1 MSPLL
6 RFIVQAAL
14 IILCSRLVGVVT
26 RRLRQPM
33 VIAEII
39 AGVALGPSL
48 LGWLLPGV
56 EAAVFPVSSLGHL
69 SIVSQLGL
77 LLFMFL
83 IGLEFD
89 PAALRARAR
98 AAVTISHS
106 SIVVP
111 FGLGLL
117 FAAGFHA
124 RLSSP
129 SVPFQSFALFMGVSM
144 SITAFPV
151 LARILTEH
159 RMLRSETGAMAIACA
174 AVDDITC
181 WCVLAFI
188 LALVRS
194 TTLVGAAA
202 TVVLA
207 IGYAA
212 LMLAVVRP
220 LAARLADRVP
230 MVGSRRLVAIAV
242 LLILASSAITEL
254 IGVHAIFGA
263 FLAGVVVPKHHG
275 IPGRIADRI
284 EDLVGTLMLPLFFT
298 FSGLRTELGLLGSA
312 EDWLLCALVT
322 ALACLGKLGG
332 SVLAAR
338 LTGFGWRQSS
348 AIGVLM
354 NTRGLVELV
363 VLNIGYDLGLVS
375 KTLFTMLVIMALVT
389 TFMTSPL
396 LRWILPMHGAM
407 HGAAPDALPGA
418 MPGGVSPGSRSHAG
432 SSAGET
438 SAARSPLASPR
449 G

>member
-14 IILCSRLVGVVT
+14 IIICSRLVGAVT
-26 RRLRQPM
+26 RRLRQPL
-33 VIAEII
+33 VIAEIV
-39 AGVALGPSL
+39 AGIALGPSL
-48 LGWLLPGV
+48 LGWLLPDV
-56 EAAVFPVSSLGHL
+56 EAAMFPASSLGHL
-69 SIVSQLGL
+69 SLVSQIGL

-83 IGLEFD
+83 VGLEFD

-98 AAVTISHS
+98 AAVAISHS
-106 SIVVP
+106 SIIVP

-117 FAAGFHA
+117 FAAVFHA

-159 RMLRSETGAMAIACA
+159 RMLRSEIGAMAIACA

-207 IGYAA
+207 VGYAA

-230 MVGSRRLVAIAV
+230 MIGSRRLVAIAV

-298 FSGLRTELGLLGSA
+298 FSGLRTEIGLLGSA

-363 VLNIGYDLGLVS
+363 VLNIGYDLGLIS

-396 LRWILPMHGAM
+396 LRWLHPM
-407 HGAAPDALPGA
+407 PGSTPGSTPGFEA
-418 MPGGVSPGSRSHAG
+418 GGVSPGSRSHAG

-449 G
+449 E